1 MKDLSALGGFETAYT
16 SANLDANGPT
26 ITYPLFKTMNALS
39 DGLMIAVILL
49 VSVLVVAIA
58 FICIRFTL
66 LAKIEDDYQEIGVMK
81 AIGIRVSDIKK
92 LYLAKYTAMA
102 AAGSLLGYALS
113 FVFKGKLLENIRL
126 YMGESENQALAS
138 LIGMV
143 GVLLVFISI
152 VSFVNGILNQ
162 FRKISPA
169 EVIRFGVSRRKT
181 NGVNQFRLSKNRF
194 FDTNI
199 FLGIKDVLSR
209 AGLYLTMLLILVI
222 LVVIII
228 IPQNLSNTMASS
240 NFITYMGVGK
250 SDIRF
255 DIQQTSNITE
265 KTEQIA
271 AALESDSAVA
281 KYVALTTKTFAINL
295 DDGTQERIKVEL
307 GDHAVFPLSY
317 SAGRAPAAEDEIALS
332 TLLANDLGKTVG
344 DAVTLVIAGSERALT
359 VSGTYSDITNG
370 GKTAKAVF
378 PDSAAETMWS
388 VITVDLAD
396 KSLLASKVTD
406 YAEQFEFAKI
416 SAIEDYLVQT
426 YGSTIRSIR
435 MASYAAIAVAL
446 LLSALITL
454 LFMKMLVAK
463 DRYSIAV
470 MKAFGLTNADIM
482 RQYVSRSALVLI
494 AGILAGTLLANTLGE
509 NLVSALISTF
519 GTSSFRFVVNPL
531 TAYLLSPVMMG
542 VAVLIATAFGTSGA
556 GKINIRENI
565 KE

>member
-1 MKDLSALGGFETAYT
+1 MKDLSALGSFETAYT
-16 SANLDANGPT
+16 SANLGANGPT

-66 LAKIEDDYQEIGVMK
+66 LAKIEDDYQEIGVKK

-143 GVLLVFISI
+143 GVLLVFITI

-169 EVIRFGVSRRKT
+169 EAIRFGVSRRKT
-181 NGVNQFRLSKNRF
+181 NGVNQFRLSKNRL

-271 AALESDSAVA
+271 AALESDSAVV

-378 PDSAAETMWS
+378 TDSAAETMWS

-470 MKAFGLTNADIM
+470 MKAFGFTNADIK